1 MVGRTMHQVDERIQV
16 ADLEVL
22 TRIYGQLIQ
31 DFLAEERVA

>member
-1 MVGRTMHQVDERIQV
+1 MHQVDERIRV

-31 DFLAEERVA
+31 DFFAEERVA